1 MMFGGRIA
9 RTQQTVREA
18 CLAGFTMLFGI
29 TSWFSLICA
38 SLREVQQRSSGV
50 PAGPCHSHWQMLVPQ
65 RPGCFCWVV
74 PLLLIAVSYLDA
86 PEPGCCCIREVFASA
101 LSCRC
106 WFMQTGLQISW
117 QCRLDSLQ
125 RTISKQINIFLSP
138 INLFFPLSLV
148 DPGLKRG

>member
-106 WFMQTGLQISW
+106 WFLWTKLLISW
-117 QCRLDSLQ
+117 QHRLDLLQ
-125 RTISKQINIFLSP
+125 RIISKQVHFLH
-138 INLFFPLSLV
+138 ILITFLFHYLWW
-148 DPGLKRG
+148 